1 MNTISYLKEV
11 YGYGVPIFLKD
22 IRIGGKSKVSIRKD
36 LSRGVEDGKIIRKTQ
51 GVYCFKEENE
61 FSDSVSFRDIITAKY
76 IKDDF
81 GIPGLDLEI
90 FGYYTGLSFMH
101 SLGLTQQVPA
111 VLEIVTNNTSCKREY
126 KIKNRSVKLIKPK
139 TTINRFNYKILQ
151 FLDLFYLIDKD
162 EIKENKVTLRKY
174 ISNNLSK
181 ADLEKYL
188 GLYPAR
194 IINLILNGGLFDA
207 FR

>member
-139 TTINRFNYKILQ
+139 TPINRFNYKILQ
-151 FLDLFYLIDKD
+151 FLDLFYLLDKD

-194 IINLILNGGLFDA
+194 IINLFLNGGLFDA